1 LPALDA
7 KKSRVTVDFLD
18 LRAPIEELYVE
29 TDEAI
34 RHVLESGRYVL
45 GPEVEAFE
53 REFAAFCGVQH
64 CVGVGNGLDAL
75 QLLLRGLGIGPGDE
89 VVVPAYTAVATWM
102 AVTLVGATP
111 VGADVYDT
119 TWNVDAEHVAAVV
132 TPRTKAVIGVHLF
145 GQPAAMDRLAELA
158 ERQGLA
164 LIEDAAQAHGARF
177 RGRRVG
183 GLARGAAFSFYPTK
197 NLGALGDGGAITTDD
212 DELADTVRR
221 LRTYGWRERDVSE
234 LKGINSRLDELQ
246 AGILR
251 VRLRHLERWNR
262 RRAEIAGMY
271 LAALGDRVVTPT
283 VPPWAEP
290 VWHLFVI
297 AVEQRENLR
306 RELAK
311 RGIGTLVHYFP
322 LPHLTPAYRA
332 DGWTEGS
339 LPVAERLAETS
350 VSLPLYP
357 QLSERACHE
366 VVDALLASCD

>member
-1 LPALDA
+1 M
-7 KKSRVTVDFLD
+7 TVDFLD
-18 LRAPIEELYVE
+18 LRAAIEELRAE

-34 RHVLESGRYVL
+34 RHVLDGGRYVL

-53 REFAAFCGVQH
+53 REFAAFCGVRH

-111 VGADVYDT
+111 VGADVDDT
-119 TWNVDAEHVAAVV
+119 TWNVDAEHVAAAL
-132 TPRTKAVIGVHLF
+132 TPRTKAIIAVHLF
-145 GQPAAMDRLAELA
+145 GQPAAMDPLAELA
-158 ERQGLA
+158 EQRGIA
-164 LIEDAAQAHGARF
+164 LIEDAAQAHGARY

-212 DELADTVRR
+212 DELADIVRR

-234 LKGINSRLDELQ
+234 LKGLNSRLDELQ

-251 VRLRHLERWNR
+251 VRLRQLERWNS
-262 RRAEIAGMY
+262 RRAEIAGIY
-271 LAALGDRVVTPT
+271 LAALADRVVTPT
-283 VPPWAEP
+283 VPPWADP

-297 AVEQRENLR
+297 AAEHRDDLR
-306 RELAK
+306 RELAQC
-311 RGIGTLVHYFP
+311 GIGTLVHYFP

-332 DGWTEGS
+332 DGWTDGS
-339 LPVAERLAETS
+339 LPVAERLAATS
-350 VSLPLYP
+350 ISLPLYP
-357 QLSERACHE
+357 QLSERACRE
-366 VVDALLASCD
+366 VIAAVLAVCG